1 MSSWTDGDSRVDVFP
16 APHAPFSAT
25 VPWLFF
31 HRENLLFQSSDV
43 IYSFILTSKES
54 AVILAVF
61 HCLSGIH
68 EWISPPSAPFGG
80 VLPLQPCSEARLA
93 FLLRCAR
100 EWIAQQGGQSIVI
113 KTAPACYAPT
123 VHETCHRSYV
133 SAGFFPNHTY
143 SNHYIP
149 IAGEAFMQIIE
160 PPERRRLSKGK
171 KSGLLVT
178 VDRGI
183 FRPELAQLLFT
194 CFAQHHYRL
203 SLSAERLTDLAHHL
217 AADML
222 VFSAWQGAAPK
233 AVLIAVKVSDKILYT
248 FVSAYLEELRSL
260 SPSLLLFEAAYDYCR
275 GNGIDILDLGIS
287 LDHHG
292 NHKPSL
298 ARFKKNIGGRECV
311 KIIYKALL

>member
-1 MSSWTDGDSRVDVFP
+1 
-16 APHAPFSAT
+16 
-25 VPWLFF
+25 
-31 HRENLLFQSSDV
+31 
-43 IYSFILTSKES
+43 
-54 AVILAVF
+54 
-61 HCLSGIH
+61 
-68 EWISPPSAPFGG
+68 
-80 VLPLQPCSEARLA
+80 
-93 FLLRCAR
+93 
-100 EWIAQQGGQSIVI
+100 
-113 KTAPACYAPT
+113 
-123 VHETCHRSYV
+123 
-133 SAGFFPNHTY
+133 
-143 SNHYIP
+143 
-149 IAGEAFMQIIE
+149 MQIIE

-178 VDRGI
+178 LDQGI
-183 FRPELAQLLFT
+183 FRPELAHLLSH
-194 CFAQHHYRL
+194 CFAQHHYQL
-203 SLSAERLTDLAHHL
+203 SVSAERLADLARHL

-275 GNGIDILDLGIS
+275 DNGIDILDLGIS

-292 NHKPSL
+292 NRKPSL